1 MSIHN
6 ILEATTMTRFKRLPA
21 IIAIAALT
29 GCAENPPQSL
39 DNLAGGSVPL
49 PADSPQ
55 ELLLAALDEVQAIS
69 EAAVSPGSS
78 VTGPALRLLKGSADT
93 IIVYGQQTADGYG
106 AVVSER
112 RSYPRGILL
121 ITVRRTFGREN
132 NVTVS
137 ELRRYTT
144 QAALAS
150 DEPEQTVLTEVFGL
164 SRDTIVTRVTRNG
177 RVETYT
183 FRLPVVT
190 VTLNADPSQSRRITR
205 SALGGEI
212 VIETEDGNGQ
222 LLSRRRH
229 STLPDG
235 SVIALTEYPDG
246 SWRRTR
252 TLGRADGTILR
263 ETVTSE

>member
-1 MSIHN
+1 
-6 ILEATTMTRFKRLPA
+6 MTRFLWLPV

-29 GCAENPPQSL
+29 SCTENPPQAL
-39 DNLAGGSVPL
+39 ENLARGSVPL

-55 ELLLAALDEVQAIS
+55 ELLLEALDEVQYIS
-69 EAAVSPGSS
+69 ETALRPGSS
-78 VTGPALRLLKGSADT
+78 VTGPAFRLQKGSADT

-121 ITVRRTFGREN
+121 ITVRKTFGKEN

-164 SRDTIVTRVTRNG
+164 SQDTIVTRVTRNG
-177 RVETYT
+177 RVETFT

-205 SALGGEI
+205 SALAGEI
-212 VIETEDGNGQ
+212 LIETKDGNGQ
-222 LLSRRRH
+222 ILSRRRH
-229 STLPDG
+229 STLSDG
-235 SVIALTEYPDG
+235 SLIALTEFPDG

-252 TLGRADGTILR
+252 TLGQADGTILR
-263 ETVTSE
+263 ESATSE